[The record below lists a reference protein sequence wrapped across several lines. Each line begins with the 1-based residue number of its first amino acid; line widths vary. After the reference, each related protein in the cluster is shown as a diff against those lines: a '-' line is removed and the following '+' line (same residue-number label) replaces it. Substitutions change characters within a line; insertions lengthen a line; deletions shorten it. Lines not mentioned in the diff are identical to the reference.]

1 MKEMGREKGRKDSR
15 LKMGKEIRLV
25 ATIYTRVVNRK
36 LLILLGHILAIIYR

>member
-1 MKEMGREKGRKDSR
+1 MKEKGREKGRKNSS

-36 LLILLGHILAIIYR
+36 LLILLGYILAIIYR